1 MTPRQQLLTR
11 LSLSFLW
18 LMTAAVSL
26 TVGKDVGF
34 QVLASA
40 NLHGDLA
47 WFTILAG
54 SLLDLLI
61 GLWLLS
67 GRAQRLC
74 CLVQLAVIVGYSL
87 LLTLIAPAFWLHPFG
102 PLSKNLPILV
112 LIWLLYGSF
121 QQPSERRSTSELE

>member
-1 MTPRQQLLTR
+1 MTPQQQLLTR
-11 LSLSFLW
+11 LSLGFLW
-18 LMTAAVSL
+18 LMTAAVSV
-26 TVGKDVGF
+26 TVGKELGF
-34 QVLASA
+34 QVLANA
-40 NLHGDLA
+40 DLQGDLA
-47 WFTILAG
+47 WFAILAG

-74 CLVQLAVIVGYSL
+74 CLVQLAVITGYSL

-112 LIWLLYGSF
+112 LIWLLYASL
-121 QQPSERRSTSELE
+121 QQTERRKLQP

>member
-1 MTPRQQLLTR
+1 MTPQQQLLTR

-18 LMTAAVSL
+18 LMTAAVSV
-26 TVGKDVGF
+26 TVGKEVGF
-34 QVLASA
+34 QVLANA
-40 NLHGDLA
+40 DLHGDLA
-47 WFTILAG
+47 WFAILAG
-54 SLLDLLI
+54 SVLDLLI

-87 LLTLIAPAFWLHPFG
+87 LLTLIAPVFWLHPFG

-112 LIWLLYGSF
+112 LIWLLYSSP
-121 QQPSERRSTSELE
+121 QQPNEPHRAP